1 MSCAWTEAE
10 RLMTVLLVGLVVG
23 VGVGWLT
30 APLIATAVVMNGA
43 FGKGDTD
50 EDAEADDE

>member
-1 MSCAWTEAE
+1 
-10 RLMTVLLVGLVVG
+10 MTVLLVGLVVG

-50 EDAEADDE
+50 DTDEDAEADDE